1 MDYQGRFRG
10 NGEICSEVEVDLPY
24 PPIRVER
31 PNLDYAVALFRQ
43 YSGYDGELTAT
54 TQYIYQNM
62 VLLNSDPTAA
72 ALLECIAINESRH
85 FQILGQLIYMLGAD
99 PKLYAPTRLRG
110 EPQRIRG
117 ASDSAVVEG
126 YSWWSGD
133 MLIYTHDFN
142 TMIRNNIELEYI
154 AIANYNAALR
164 VINDVYVRPMLERII
179 LDEQRHIVIFN
190 QLLGTTP
197 PQNGG

>member
-1 MDYQGRFRG
+1 MDNSFLFDF
-10 NGEICSEVEVDLPY
+10 EDICTEVDVGIPY
-24 PPIRVER
+24 PPVRVEG
-31 PNLDYAVALFRQ
+31 PNLDYAIALFRQ
-43 YSGYDGELTAT
+43 YAGYDGELTAT

-62 VLLNSDPTAA
+62 VLFDIDPVNAD
-72 ALLECIAINESRH
+72 LLQCIANNEARH
-85 FQILGQLIYMLGAD
+85 YVILGQLIHLLGAD

-117 ASDSAVVEG
+117 AYDTTAAEG

-133 MLIYTHDFN
+133 MLIYVNEFT
-142 TMIRNNIELEYI
+142 TMISNNLELEYI

-164 VINDVYVRPMLERII
+164 VIDDIYIRPMLERII

-190 QLLGTTP
+190 QMLSEYTP
-197 PQNGG
+197 PET

>member
-1 MDYQGRFRG
+1 MD
-10 NGEICSEVEVDLPY
+10 NAEIIFDGGTYAEVDVDLPY

-62 VLLNSDPTAA
+62 VLLESNPTAA
-72 ALLECIAINESRH
+72 ALLECIAINEARH

-99 PKLYAPTRLRG
+99 PKLYAPTRLRD
-110 EPQRIRG
+110 EPQRIQSMRFDVT
-117 ASDSAVVEG
+117 AAEG

-133 MLIYTHDFN
+133 MLIYDHDFT
-142 TMIRNNIELEYI
+142 TMIRNNLELEYI

-164 VINDVYVRPMLERII
+164 VINDIYVRPILERII

-190 QLLGTTP
+190 QLLGTP
-197 PQNGG
+197 PQNEG